1 MRAFAHLPGYDIRT
15 RIGRGA
21 GAVIYEAVERSTR
34 RQVAIKHTVRKGP
47 QDDRFLEQ
55 CENEHEIG
63 KKVDDP
69 ALRKVYQL
77 VRVRKWLKTRELFL
91 IMEYVDG
98 IRLEERFPADEPR
111 DLLKLVTL
119 FIKVVDALAV
129 MHKAGIVHADVKPN
143 NIMVLADGSIKL
155 IDYGQS
161 CPIGFTKQ
169 RVQGTPDYIAPE
181 QVQRTPLDQRT
192 DIYNLGATM
201 YSTFTGK
208 WLRTA
213 LPAGAVGEKKLS
225 LDAQRSNE
233 PPHEVVRDIP
243 LPLSRLIM
251 DCCEQDKDA
260 RPWDMAKVRSRLETV
275 VHVLERRNATADGAP
290 PTAGA
295 D

>member
-1 MRAFAHLPGYDIRT
+1 MRAFANLPGYDIRT

-21 GAVIYEAVERSTR
+21 GAVIYEGIERATR

-55 CENEHEIG
+55 CSNEYEVGRKFDH
-63 KKVDDP
+63 P
-69 ALRKVYQL
+69 MLRKVYVL
-77 VRVRKWLKTRELFL
+77 KAVRKWLKVRELFL
-91 IMEYVDG
+91 VMEYVDG
-98 IRLEERFPADEPR
+98 VRLEERFPADQPR
-111 DLLKLVTL
+111 DLIKLVNL
-119 FIKVVDALAV
+119 FIKVTDALAA
-129 MHKAGIVHADVKPN
+129 MHKGGIVHADVKPN
-143 NIMVLADGSIKL
+143 NIMVMADSSIKL
-155 IDYGQS
+155 IDFGQS
-161 CPIGFTKQ
+161 CPVGFTKQ

-181 QVQRTPLDQRT
+181 QVQRNPLDQRT

-225 LDAQRSNE
+225 LDAERSNV
-233 PPHEVVRDIP
+233 PPHELVADIP

-251 DCCEQDKDA
+251 DCCEQDKDS
-260 RPWDMAKVRSRLETV
+260 RPWDTAKVRSRLETV
-275 VHVLERRNATADGAP
+275 VHVLERRA
-290 PTAGA
+290 AGMGQPSTEP